1 MAKTVQERSAKAAQ
15 KRLSV
20 AEKELRHKVR
30 PGIEQAMERIRLR
43 GQVPIIS
50 EVLQIAIMKMDLM
63 ANDELIEFLRY
74 PRHEIV
80 ISENGARV
88 FHNQNLVELTRDP
101 GHEDTS
107 PQLQLTSLLF
117 GMIFFD
123 GRPQFRVVFR
133 NFI

>member
-15 KRLSV
+15 KRLAV

-63 ANDELIEFLRY
+63 GDEELDAFLKY
-74 PRHEIV
+74 PRHEI
-80 ISENGARV
+80 IINENVARDFLV
-88 FHNQNLVELTRDP
+88 RSLVELKRDP
-101 GHEDTS
+101 GGLSDF
-107 PQLQLTSLLF
+107 LCA
-117 GMIFFD
+117 
-123 GRPQFRVVFR
+123 GR
-133 NFI
+133 

>member
-15 KRLSV
+15 KRLAV

-63 ANDELIEFLRY
+63 GDDELADFLSY
-74 PRHEIV
+74 PRHEII
-80 ISENGARV
+80 ISENVARA
-88 FHNQNLVELTRDP
+88 FHNESLRELRHDP
-101 GHEDTS
+101 GDEYVY
-107 PQLQLTSLLF
+107 PA
-117 GMIFFD
+117 
-123 GRPQFRVVFR
+123 
-133 NFI
+133 